1 VVVQTRP
8 FLAPGELAGQLHQNE
23 RLDHGSGRSVGLAE
37 ARGVLAEQ
45 VRGNASV
52 DEGQLGRADGPLGLA
67 G

>member
-1 VVVQTRP
+1 VAQ
-8 FLAPGELAGQLHQNE
+8 AGQFHQHE
-23 RLDHGSGRSVGLAE
+23 RLDHGSGRSVGFTE

-45 VRGNASV
+45 VRGNAGV